1 MNATQGPCA
10 CTIQQAPDCGRACA
24 GQCPDR
30 MVSVFVETGERAVFA
45 ATTRVTPP
53 QGANPWRD
61 AVIDQLVICHLYA
74 PVHDSDP
81 RKALGDLLAW
91 NQSLALDPDVS
102 AEAQA
107 LIDRGY
113 ADAISTVADKLDV
126 PGLREGTAFAAMVR
140 KLATKD

>member
-1 MNATQGPCA
+1 MNATQDPCA

-53 QGANPWRD
+53 QGANAWRD
-61 AVIDQLVICHLYA
+61 AVIDRLVIGHMA
-74 PVHDSDP
+74 TAAHDSDP
-81 RKALGDLLAW
+81 ILALNDLLNWERAI
-91 NQSLALDPDVS
+91 ALDPAVS